1 MTKTTVW
8 QTLDHDSVLNAVEKT
23 LGEKLSSVLRQRNS
37 YINRV
42 YELEKH
48 ASRERFIV
56 KFYRPGRWAK
66 EMILEEHQFLWDLA
80 AKEIPVIP
88 PLAFQNTTLFSTG
101 SIHYAI
107 FPKKGGRALDEFD
120 QDSWQELGRLLARI
134 HAVGALHK
142 GSQRVT
148 RRPLLNIT
156 SKR

>member
-56 KFYRPGRWAK
+56 KVYRPGRWAK
-66 EMILEEHQFLWDLA
+66 
-80 AKEIPVIP
+80 
-88 PLAFQNTTLFSTG
+88 
-101 SIHYAI
+101 
-107 FPKKGGRALDEFD
+107 
-120 QDSWQELGRLLARI
+120 
-134 HAVGALHK
+134 
-142 GSQRVT
+142 
-148 RRPLLNIT
+148 
-156 SKR
+156 